1 MAGLDLTNLSPADAV
16 AALRSYPRRF
26 RAVLVPLAEDPTVAD
41 RLARVGPDGRSAL
54 DITADVARTIVLL
67 DGALAQALVHDDA
80 VLHPAVTDAAAR
92 HWDGA
97 PADLDGTL
105 VLLDDGCAAMA
116 DRADQFRSREML
128 FFANLLSPLLL
139 LPFAAVVME
148 TSGCPV
154 SLSWPS
160 CEVVVGEGSCRC
172 IESDGLTA
180 PRASVE
186 MRILDDVD
194 LGASASLALALTAD
208 VDPEQWAALGRFAAR
223 TYVPAS
229 EQSRVSGAGAGL
241 SDND

>member
-116 DRADQFRSREML
+116 DRAEQASSAAWYRTSAVAVADQPIETFDLLREAVRVGGDGL
-128 FFANLLSPLLL
+128 RAVERTL
-139 LPFAAVVME
+139 AAV
-148 TSGCPV
+148 
-154 SLSWPS
+154 
-160 CEVVVGEGSCRC
+160 R
-172 IESDGLTA
+172 
-180 PRASVE
+180 
-186 MRILDDVD
+186 
-194 LGASASLALALTAD
+194 
-208 VDPEQWAALGRFAAR
+208 
-223 TYVPAS
+223 
-229 EQSRVSGAGAGL
+229 
-241 SDND
+241 

>member
-97 PADLDGTL
+97 PAD
-105 VLLDDGCAAMA
+105 CAV
-116 DRADQFRSREML
+116 FGGSIVRSGR
-128 FFANLLSPLLL
+128 LLSRTPSTMARCLPQRAVPRLADALLVAGPGL
-139 LPFAAVVME
+139 RAA
-148 TSGCPV
+148 
-154 SLSWPS
+154 
-160 CEVVVGEGSCRC
+160 
-172 IESDGLTA
+172 
-180 PRASVE
+180 
-186 MRILDDVD
+186 
-194 LGASASLALALTAD
+194 
-208 VDPEQWAALGRFAAR
+208 AAR
-223 TYVPAS
+223 
-229 EQSRVSGAGAGL
+229 RVLRLAYP
-241 SDND
+241 

>member
-1 MAGLDLTNLSPADAV
+1 MFVSFNEIDSMTRKAFRGAGYHWGEAEDAGKAAVWLARRRFAALPAILALLEHGDGLARLRPVKAATSFSDAGGALCPV
-16 AALRSYPRRF
+16 AA
-26 RAVLVPLAEDPTVAD
+26 
-41 RLARVGPDGRSAL
+41 G
-54 DITADVARTIVLL
+54 I
-67 DGALAQALVHDDA
+67 
-80 VLHPAVTDAAAR
+80 
-92 HWDGA
+92 
-97 PADLDGTL
+97 
-105 VLLDDGCAAMA
+105 AMA

-128 FFANLLSPLLL
+128 CFANLLSPLLL